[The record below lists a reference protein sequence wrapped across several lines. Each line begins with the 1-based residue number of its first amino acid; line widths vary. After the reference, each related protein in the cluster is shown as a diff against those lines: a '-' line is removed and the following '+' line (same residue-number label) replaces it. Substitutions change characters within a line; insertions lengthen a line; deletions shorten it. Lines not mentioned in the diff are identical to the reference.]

1 MRSAA
6 TRAHATCTLTAG
18 AAAATVAAGMAVTVE
33 GAPVV
38 EARAVADR
46 AARVDQAGELRLARL
61 ESLRALAALGVLGGH
76 IWGAHHAFGAAAQDD
91 FLARTLFGGG
101 FGVFVFFALSGYL
114 LYRPLAEATLAGGA
128 RIDLGRYARNRVLRI
143 LPLYYVVVAVLLIV
157 QEGGGSL
164 GQWLRFATL
173 TQNFFRSTALTVDG
187 PIWSLIVEIHFYALL
202 PFVAFG
208 LARLA
213 GRSPARAAGLL
224 VVAGL
229 AGAALRL
236 YLINRHHTSDPRVV
250 YSLLTTSFFFV
261 PGMLL
266 AIGRV
271 EWDRRPELRLPG
283 LLGSG
288 DAWLLASLPVWV
300 LVFDDYARTPLAAV
314 ASFLVVGAAD
324 AAAALGSARQGA
336 RLAPARA
343 GRRRVLQPLPLA
355 PADRRL
361 ARPARRR
368 RPRGAPALGL
378 GLSLLVAF
386 ASYRFVEEPFLR
398 LRRRWASSS

>member
-1 MRSAA
+1 MRSGA
-6 TRAHATCTLTAG
+6 TRADATCTLTAG
-18 AAAATVAAGMAVTVE
+18 AGVATVAAGMAVTVE
-33 GAPVV
+33 GAPIV
-38 EARAVADR
+38 EARVVADR

-61 ESLRALAALGVLGGH
+61 ESLRALAALGVLAGH
-76 IWGAHHAFGAAAQDD
+76 VWGVHHAFGPASQDD

-114 LYRPLAEATLAGGA
+114 LYRPLAAATLGDGA

-157 QEGGGSL
+157 QEGGGSV

-173 TQNFFRSTALTVDG
+173 TENIFRSTALTVDG

-236 YLINRHHTSDPRVV
+236 YLVNRHHTSDPRVV

-266 AIGRV
+266 AVGRV
-271 EWDRRPELRLPG
+271 AWDRRPELRLPG

-288 DAWLLASLPVWV
+288 DAWLLASLPVWA

-314 ASFLVVGAAD
+314 ASFFVVGAA
-324 AAAALGSARQGA
+324 A
-336 RLAPARA
+336 
-343 GRRRVLQPLPLA
+343 LPLRPGPLVRA
-355 PADRRL
+355 LDWRPL
-361 ARPARRR
+361 ALVGVASYSLYLWHLPIVDSLGRHGVDGL
-368 RPRGAPALGL
+368 GALTVLGL
-378 GLSLLVAF
+378 GLSLLAAF